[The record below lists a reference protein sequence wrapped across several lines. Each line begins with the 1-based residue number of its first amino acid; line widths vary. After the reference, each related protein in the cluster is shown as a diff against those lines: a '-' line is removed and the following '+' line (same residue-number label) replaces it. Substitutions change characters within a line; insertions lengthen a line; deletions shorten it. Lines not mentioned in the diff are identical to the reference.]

1 LSKIRL
7 AIAGCG
13 VMGTRHLAGLVELDR
28 AGLSDFELV
37 AACDPIRER
46 AQTLAQTAREQLG
59 KEPAVVEK
67 LEYLASVGVQAID
80 ATTVP
85 WSHHT
90 IAIEA
95 LQRGW
100 HIMVEK
106 PLGLTVKAC
115 KVMMETADSFQ
126 SILSA
131 AENFHYDPMNRIARE
146 LIRAGAIGTPRLM
159 MQNSIGGGNKII
171 VTPWRHYKRGGGP
184 ILDVGVH
191 AAYVTEYLMGEVEAV
206 YAQARLHEG
215 VRRSQDEEI
224 EPDAEDAVYATFVFS
239 SGAAGQYIEDHAGH
253 GQGLR
258 QRIIYGSKGSL
269 NLPGDRSGQP
279 ISLTLDGKKA
289 ISDQGILDFIPDF
302 RLDRITAALFGG
314 DRIWHYQFPFPEID
328 RKLLAIEYADF
339 SESILKGR
347 RPEVDLMAAARSV
360 GLPYAMLESS
370 QLGRPVTMEEIMT
383 GKVSVYQ
390 DEINREIGLS
400 E

>member
-1 LSKIRL
+1 MSKIRL

-46 AQTLAQTAREQLG
+46 AQKLAQTAKDQLNR
-59 KEPAVVEK
+59 EPAVVEK
-67 LEYLASVGVQAID
+67 LEDLASVGVQAID
-80 ATTVP
+80 STTVP

-115 KVMMETADSFQ
+115 KIMMEAADGSQ

-146 LIRAGAIGTPRLM
+146 LVRTGAIGMPRLM
-159 MQNSIGGGNKII
+159 MQNSIGGGNRII

-191 AAYVTEYLMGEVEAV
+191 AAYVTEYLMGEVETV
-206 YAQARLHEG
+206 YAQARLHES

-224 EPDAEDAVYATFVFS
+224 RPDAEDAVYATFVFS

-269 NLPGDRSGQP
+269 NLPGDRSGNP

-314 DRIWHYQFPFPEID
+314 DRIWRYQFPFPEID

-339 SESILKGR
+339 SESILKGQ
-347 RPEVDLMAAARSV
+347 RPEVDLMVAARSV
-360 GLPYAMLESS
+360 ALPYAMLESS
-370 QLGRPVTMEEIMT
+370 QLGRPVTMEEVMA
-383 GKVSVYQ
+383 GEVSAYQ

>member
-1 LSKIRL
+1 MSKIRL
-7 AIAGCG
+7 AIVGCG

-46 AQTLAQTAREQLG
+46 AQTLANTAKEQLG
-59 KEPAVVEK
+59 KELAVVER
-67 LEYLASVGVQAID
+67 LEDLASAGVQAID
-80 ATTVP
+80 TTTVP
-85 WSHHT
+85 WNHHT

-106 PLGLTVKAC
+106 PLGLTVRAC
-115 KVMMETADSFQ
+115 KIMMEAADGSQ
-126 SILSA
+126 NVLSA

-146 LIRAGAIGTPRLM
+146 LIKAEAIGKPRLM
-159 MQNSIGGGNKII
+159 VHNSVGGGNRII

-191 AAYVTEYLMGEVEAV
+191 RAYVTEYLMGEVEAV
-206 YAQARLHEG
+206 YAQARLHESSRG
-215 VRRSQDEEI
+215 SQGEKI
-224 EPDAEDAVYATFVFS
+224 RPDAEDAVYATLVFS
-239 SGAAGQYIEDHAGH
+239 SGAAGQFIEDHAGH

-258 QRIIYGSKGSL
+258 QRVIYGSKGSL

-279 ISLTLDGKKA
+279 ISMTLDGNKT
-289 ISDQGILDFIPDF
+289 ISDEKILDFIPDF
-302 RLDRITAALFGG
+302 RLDSVTAALFGG

-339 SESILKGR
+339 SGSILKER
-347 RPEVDLMAAARSV
+347 QSEVDLMVAARSV
-360 GLPYAMLESS
+360 GLPYAMLESG
-370 QLGRPVTMEEIMT
+370 QLGRPVTMEEVMEE
-383 GKVSVYQ
+383 KVSAYQ